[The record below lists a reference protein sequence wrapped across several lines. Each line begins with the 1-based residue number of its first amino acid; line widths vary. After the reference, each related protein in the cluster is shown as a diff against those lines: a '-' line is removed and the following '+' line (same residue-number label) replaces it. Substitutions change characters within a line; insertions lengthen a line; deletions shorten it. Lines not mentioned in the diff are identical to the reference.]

1 MRWIPARLR
10 ATRSRYQR
18 GGEQHGEDTSAA
30 ESKSSARTRAVIR
43 GVAAALIRRSKLPL
57 GIGAQRILR
66 GPSPWV
72 GYRVEP
78 VSTGGAP
85 EPHAVFVCPVD
96 LQIPFLDE
104 LPQAL
109 RPTSLS
115 EQAYEGAC
123 GRWSGTSFGYW
134 GSQFAYYRNS
144 GWHDSLQATGG
155 VRRVV
160 GRLGK
165 GGHGLERRVVWQGI
179 SSGQPT
185 RRYFRGDGGGS
196 TAQD

>member
-109 RPTSLS
+109 RPTIGTGLRRCKWSMVRDKFWLLG
-115 EQAYEGAC
+115 EPVCLLPQLQVARQQPAGYG
-123 GRWSGTSFGYW
+123 GRPSC
-134 GSQFAYYRNS
+134 RR
-144 GWHDSLQATGG
+144 AT
-155 VRRVV
+155 RE
-160 GRLGK
+160 

>member
-1 MRWIPARLR
+1 M
-10 ATRSRYQR
+10 
-18 GGEQHGEDTSAA
+18 
-30 ESKSSARTRAVIR
+30 IR

-57 GIGAQRILR
+57 GIGAQRTLR

-72 GYRVEP
+72 GYRVDRSAQEVP
-78 VSTGGAP
+78 RSHMQRSCVQWICRYR
-85 EPHAVFVCPVD
+85 FW
-96 LQIPFLDE
+96 
-104 LPQAL
+104 
-109 RPTSLS
+109 TSYPKPSDPLS

-144 GWHDSLQATGG
+144 RWHDSLQANGG